1 MNRTCVEVDTAKNAV
16 ILVSRT
22 DGRRQQFVYDKV
34 PHCLVIYFENIS
46 DWFVQVADPTGSQS
60 EVFET
65 VGKPT
70 SEYVLEGYNSTIFA
84 YGQTGAGKTFT
95 MQARL
100 RINLGKSGDFFN
112 FPK

>member
-1 MNRTCVEVDTAKNAV
+1 MVNSLICKG
-16 ILVSRT
+16 SSF
-22 DGRRQQFVYDKV
+22 GGM
-34 PHCLVIYFENIS
+34 
-46 DWFVQVADPTGSQS
+46 QVADPTGSQS

-95 MQARL
+95 MQALTL
-100 RINLGKSGDFFN
+100 RRTATYSQIELCSQYSPIDGREWRTG
-112 FPK
+112 